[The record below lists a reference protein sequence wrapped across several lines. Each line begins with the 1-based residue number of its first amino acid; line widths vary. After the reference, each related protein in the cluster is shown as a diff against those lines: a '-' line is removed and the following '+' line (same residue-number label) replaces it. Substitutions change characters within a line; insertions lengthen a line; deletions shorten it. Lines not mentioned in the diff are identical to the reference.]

1 MSKNDKKRRIIIE
14 IIGGFIL
21 LAIIIFLVFFL
32 NRKYEVSF
40 YLDNG
45 SDAQVVY
52 VKHNKI
58 INSSNIKSKEDLGE
72 SFVDWYEIVDVK
84 DGKDIL
90 AEKPFDFK
98 TKINRN
104 VKLKAVFNDDVKT
117 ITIKFDSKGG
127 SKVKD
132 IVIHENVK
140 LKLPTEPSKT
150 GYKFVRW
157 EDKNGTPIYN
167 DALLSEDTTL
177 YAKWEKLERNKTTT
191 TTKEKTQTNNK
202 TTTTT
207 KEQIQTNNKT
217 TTTTKKQ
224 TQTDNKNTVSYYCE
238 SGYVLNGTKCTK
250 TETKNA
256 TGRCPQGYSAGAWD
270 YDYCKT
276 EIDPEEEYRCIDK
289 MGYKESEAVLDST
302 TNDCYYRKA
311 YAESDPLYCS
321 SHGKVYYN
329 GYCYYAKFKAEFITF
344 CAGGANVNSSGMCEL
359 SMKKVFNCEDG
370 WTLENKKCTKTTVV
384 DAKKK

>member
-1 MSKNDKKRRIIIE
+1 MSKNDKKRRITIE

-21 LAIIIFLVFFL
+21 LAIIIFLVLFL
-32 NRKYEVSF
+32 NHKYEISF

-45 SDAQVVY
+45 ADVGTVQVKY
-52 VKHNKI
+52 NKM
-58 INSSNIKSKEDLGE
+58 INEEDIKGKEDLGE
-72 SFVDWYEIVDVK
+72 SFVAWYEIIDVQ

-104 VKLKAVFNDDVKT
+104 FKLKAVFNDDVKT

-140 LKLPTEPSKT
+140 LKLPTEPSKA
-150 GYKFVRW
+150 GYKFVGW
-157 EDKNGTPIYN
+157 EDKNGTTIYN

-177 YAKWEKLERNKTTT
+177 YAKWEKIEENKTTT
-191 TTKEKTQTNNK
+191 KE
-202 TTTTT
+202 
-207 KEQIQTNNKT
+207 
-217 TTTTKKQ
+217 Q

-250 TETKNA
+250 TEIKNA
-256 TGRCPQGYSAGAWD
+256 TGRCPQGFSAGAWD
-270 YDYCKT
+270 YDYCTT

-302 TNDCYYRKA
+302 TNYCYYRKD
-311 YAESDPLYCS
+311 YAVSDPTNCS
-321 SHGKVYYN
+321 SHGHGRVYYN
-329 GYCYYAKFKAEFITF
+329 VYCYYAKYEAEFITY
-344 CAGGANVNSSGMCEL
+344 CAGGANVNSSGMCDL
-359 SMKKVFNCEDG
+359 RMKKVFKCENG
-370 WTLENKKCTKTTVV
+370 WKLENKKCTKTTVV

>member
-45 SDAQVVY
+45 SDVQVVY

-58 INSSNIKSKEDLGE
+58 INSSNIKGKEDLGE

-90 AEKPFDFK
+90 AEKPFDLK

-127 SKVKD
+127 SEVKD

-150 GYKFVRW
+150 GYKFVGW

-177 YAKWEKLERNKTTT
+177 YAKWKKLEENKTTT
-191 TTKEKTQTNNK
+191 TT
-202 TTTTT
+202 TT
-207 KEQIQTNNKT
+207 KG
-217 TTTTKKQ
+217 Q

-276 EIDPEEEYRCIDK
+276 EIDPEEEYRCKDK
-289 MGYKESEAVLDST
+289 EDYKASEAVLDST
-302 TNDCYYRKA
+302 KNDCYYRKD
-311 YAESDPLYCS
+311 YAESDPIYCS
-321 SHGKVYYN
+321 SHGRVYYD
-329 GYCYYAKFKAEFITF
+329 GYCYHASFKANKVKYCPSGTL
-344 CAGGANVNSSGMCEL
+344 NSSGMCDL
-359 SMKKVFNCEDG
+359 TMKKVFKCEDG
-370 WTLENKKCTKTTVV
+370 WTLENKKCTKTIVV

>member
-1 MSKNDKKRRIIIE
+1 MSKNDKKRRIIFE

-32 NRKYEVSF
+32 NRKYEISF

-58 INSSNIKSKEDLGE
+58 INPSNIKGKEDLGE
-72 SFVDWYEIVDVK
+72 SFVDWYEIVEVK

-104 VKLKAVFNDDVKT
+104 VKLKAIFNDDVKT
-117 ITIKFDSKGG
+117 FTIKFDSKGG
-127 SKVKD
+127 SEVKD
-132 IVIHENVK
+132 IVIYENVK
-140 LKLPTEPSKT
+140 LKLPTEPSKS
-150 GYKFVRW
+150 GYKFIGW

-167 DALLSEDTTL
+167 GALLSEDTTL
-177 YAKWEKLERNKTTT
+177 YAKWKKIEENKN
-191 TTKEKTQTNNK
+191 TTKEK
-202 TTTTT
+202 
-207 KEQIQTNNKT
+207 
-217 TTTTKKQ
+217 

-270 YDYCKT
+270 YDYCTT
-276 EIDPEEEYRCIDK
+276 EIDVEYKYVCEDQGN
-289 MGYKESEAVLDST
+289 GYYKGSSAVLDEDT
-302 TNDCYYRKA
+302 GKCYYIKD
-311 YAESDPLYCS
+311 YAVSDPIDCS
-321 SHGKVYYN
+321 SHGHGRVYYN
-329 GYCYYAKFKAEFITF
+329 GYCYYAKYPAKIVKY
-344 CAGGANVNSSGMCEL
+344 CPSGKLNSSGMCEL
-359 SMKKVFNCEDG
+359 KMKKVFSCENG
-370 WTLENKKCTKTTVV
+370 WTLENKKCTKTIVV

>member
-1 MSKNDKKRRIIIE
+1 MSKNDKKRRIILE
-14 IIGGFIL
+14 IMGGFIL
-21 LAIIIFLVFFL
+21 LAIIIFSVFFL

-45 SDAQVVY
+45 SDVQVVY

-58 INSSNIKSKEDLGE
+58 INSSNIKGKEDLGE

-132 IVIHENVK
+132 IIIHENVK
-140 LKLPTEPSKT
+140 LKLPTEPSKA
-150 GYKFVRW
+150 GYKFVGW

-177 YAKWEKLERNKTTT
+177 YAKWKKIEENKA
-191 TTKEKTQTNNK
+191 TTKE
-202 TTTTT
+202 
-207 KEQIQTNNKT
+207 
-217 TTTTKKQ
+217 Q

-302 TNDCYYRKA
+302 TNYCYYRKD
-311 YAESDPLYCS
+311 YAASDSNSCS
-321 SHGKVYYN
+321 SHGHGRVYYN
-329 GYCYYAKFKAEFITF
+329 GYCYYATYPAEFITY
-344 CAGGANVNSSGMCEL
+344 CAGGANVNSSGMCDL
-359 SMKKVFNCEDG
+359 KMKKVFNCENG

>member
-21 LAIIIFLVFFL
+21 LAIIIFLAFFL

-40 YLDNG
+40 YPDNG
-45 SDAQVVY
+45 SDVQVVH
-52 VKHNKI
+52 VKHNKL
-58 INSSNIKSKEDLGE
+58 INSSNIKGKEDLGE

-104 VKLKAVFNDDVKT
+104 IKLKAVFNDDVKT

-132 IVIHENVK
+132 IIIHENVK
-140 LKLPTEPSKT
+140 LKLPTEPSKA
-150 GYKFVRW
+150 GYKFVGW
-157 EDKNGTPIYN
+157 EDKNGTTIYN

-177 YAKWEKLERNKTTT
+177 YAKWEKIK
-191 TTKEKTQTNNK
+191 
-202 TTTTT
+202 
-207 KEQIQTNNKT
+207 
-217 TTTTKKQ
+217 
-224 TQTDNKNTVSYYCE
+224 DNKNTLSYYCE

-256 TGRCPQGYSAGAWD
+256 TGRCPQGFSAGAWD
-270 YDYCKT
+270 YDYCTT
-276 EIDPEEEYRCIDK
+276 EIDVEYRYVCEDQNN
-289 MGYKESEAVLDST
+289 GQYKGSSAVLDEDT
-302 TNDCYYRKA
+302 GRCYYIK
-311 YAESDPLYCS
+311 
-321 SHGKVYYN
+321 
-329 GYCYYAKFKAEFITF
+329 
-344 CAGGANVNSSGMCEL
+344 
-359 SMKKVFNCEDG
+359 DG
-370 WTLENKKCTKTTVV
+370 RDEER
-384 DAKKK
+384 

>member
-45 SDAQVVY
+45 SDVQVVY

-58 INSSNIKSKEDLGE
+58 INSSNIKGKEDLGE

-127 SKVKD
+127 SEVKD

-150 GYKFVRW
+150 GYKFVGW

-177 YAKWEKLERNKTTT
+177 YAKWKKLEENKTTT
-191 TTKEKTQTNNK
+191 TT
-202 TTTTT
+202 TT
-207 KEQIQTNNKT
+207 KG
-217 TTTTKKQ
+217 Q

-276 EIDPEEEYRCIDK
+276 EIDPEEEYRCKDK
-289 MGYKESEAVLDST
+289 EDYKASEAVLDST
-302 TNDCYYRKA
+302 KNDCYYRKD
-311 YAESDPLYCS
+311 YAESDPIYCS
-321 SHGKVYYN
+321 SHGRVYYD
-329 GYCYYAKFKAEFITF
+329 GYCYHASFKANKVKYCPSGTL
-344 CAGGANVNSSGMCEL
+344 NSSGMCDL
-359 SMKKVFNCEDG
+359 TMKKVFKCEDG
-370 WTLENKKCTKTTVV
+370 WTLENKKCTKTIVV

>member
-45 SDAQVVY
+45 SDVQVVY

-58 INSSNIKSKEDLGE
+58 LNLSNIKGKEDLGE

-132 IVIHENVK
+132 IVIYENVK
-140 LKLPTEPSKT
+140 LKLPTEPSKA
-150 GYKFVRW
+150 GYKFVGW

-177 YAKWEKLERNKTTT
+177 YAKWEKIK
-191 TTKEKTQTNNK
+191 
-202 TTTTT
+202 
-207 KEQIQTNNKT
+207 
-217 TTTTKKQ
+217 
-224 TQTDNKNTVSYYCE
+224 DNKNTLSYYCE

-256 TGRCPQGYSAGAWD
+256 TGRCPQGFSAGAWD
-270 YDYCKT
+270 YDYCTT

-289 MGYKESEAVLDST
+289 
-302 TNDCYYRKA
+302 N
-311 YAESDPLYCS
+311 
-321 SHGKVYYN
+321 
-329 GYCYYAKFKAEFITF
+329 FK
-344 CAGGANVNSSGMCEL
+344 N
-359 SMKKVFNCEDG
+359 
-370 WTLENKKCTKTTVV
+370 
-384 DAKKK
+384 

>member
-14 IIGGFIL
+14 LIGGFVL

-58 INSSNIKSKEDLGE
+58 LNSNNIKGKEDLGE

-104 VKLKAVFNDDVKT
+104 FKLKAVFNDDVKT

-132 IVIHENVK
+132 IIINENVK
-140 LKLPTEPSKT
+140 LKLPTEPSKS
-150 GYKFVRW
+150 GYKFVGW

-177 YAKWEKLERNKTTT
+177 YAKWKKIEKNKTPT
-191 TTKEKTQTNNK
+191 TTKE
-202 TTTTT
+202 
-207 KEQIQTNNKT
+207 
-217 TTTTKKQ
+217 Q

-256 TGRCPQGYSAGAWD
+256 TGRCPQGFSAGAWD
-270 YDYCKT
+270 YDYCTT
-276 EIDPEEEYRCIDK
+276 EIDAEYEYVCEDHDN
-289 MGYKESEAVLDST
+289 GHYKGSSAVLDEDT
-302 TNDCYYRKA
+302 GKCYYIKDGRS
-311 YAESDPLYCS
+311 EERYCTM
-321 SHGKVYYN
+321 HGRVYYE
-329 GYCYYAKFKAEFITF
+329 GYCYYASFD
-344 CAGGANVNSSGMCEL
+344 ANNVKYCPSGTLNSSGMCEL
-359 SMKKVFNCEDG
+359 KMKKVFSCENG

>member
-40 YLDNG
+40 YLNNG
-45 SDAQVVY
+45 SDVQVVY
-52 VKHNKI
+52 VKHNKT
-58 INSSNIKSKEDLGE
+58 INSSNIKGKEDLGE

-104 VKLKAVFNDDVKT
+104 FKLKAVFNDDVKT

-132 IVIHENVK
+132 IIIPENVK
-140 LKLPTEPSKT
+140 LKLPTEPSKA
-150 GYKFVRW
+150 GYKFVGW

-177 YAKWEKLERNKTTT
+177 YAKWEKIEENK
-191 TTKEKTQTNNK
+191 
-202 TTTTT
+202 TTT
-207 KEQIQTNNKT
+207 KEQ
-217 TTTTKKQ
+217 
-224 TQTDNKNTVSYYCE
+224 TQTGNKNTVSYYCE

-289 MGYKESEAVLDST
+289 MGYKES
-302 TNDCYYRKA
+302 
-311 YAESDPLYCS
+311 
-321 SHGKVYYN
+321 
-329 GYCYYAKFKAEFITF
+329 
-344 CAGGANVNSSGMCEL
+344 
-359 SMKKVFNCEDG
+359 
-370 WTLENKKCTKTTVV
+370 
-384 DAKKK
+384 

>member
-1 MSKNDKKRRIIIE
+1 MSKNDKKRRIIFE
-14 IIGGFIL
+14 IMGGFIL

-45 SDAQVVY
+45 SDVQVVY

-58 INSSNIKSKEDLGE
+58 LNSSNIKGKEDLGE

-90 AEKPFDFK
+90 AEKPFDLK

-104 VKLKAVFNDDVKT
+104 VKLKAVFDDDVKT

-150 GYKFVRW
+150 GYKFVGW

-177 YAKWEKLERNKTTT
+177 YAKWKKLEENKTTT
-191 TTKEKTQTNNK
+191 TTKEH
-202 TTTTT
+202 
-207 KEQIQTNNKT
+207 
-217 TTTTKKQ
+217 

-270 YDYCKT
+270 YDYCTT
-276 EIDPEEEYRCIDK
+276 ELDPEEEYRCMDK

-302 TNDCYYRKA
+302 TNDCYYKKD
-311 YAESDPLYCS
+311 YAESDPMYCS
-321 SHGKVYYN
+321 SHGRVYYN
-329 GYCYYAKFKAEFITF
+329 GHCYYAKYKAEFITY
-344 CAGGANVNSSGMCEL
+344 CAGGANVNSSGMCDVK
-359 SMKKVFNCEDG
+359 MKKVFTCEKG
-370 WTLENKKCTKTTVV
+370 WKLENKNCTKTTVV

>member
-45 SDAQVVY
+45 SDVQVVY

-58 INSSNIKSKEDLGE
+58 LNSSNIKGKEDLGE

-104 VKLKAVFNDDVKT
+104 LKLKAVFNDDVKT

-127 SKVKD
+127 SEVED

-140 LKLPTEPSKT
+140 LKLPTEPSKA
-150 GYKFVRW
+150 GYKFVGW
-157 EDKNGTPIYN
+157 EDKNGTTIYN

-177 YAKWEKLERNKTTT
+177 YAKWEKIK
-191 TTKEKTQTNNK
+191 
-202 TTTTT
+202 
-207 KEQIQTNNKT
+207 
-217 TTTTKKQ
+217 
-224 TQTDNKNTVSYYCE
+224 DNKNTLSYYCE

-302 TNDCYYRKA
+302 TNYCYYRKD
-311 YAESDPLYCS
+311 YAVSDPTNCS
-321 SHGKVYYN
+321 SHGHGRVYYN
-329 GYCYYAKFKAEFITF
+329 GYCYYAKYEAEFITY
-344 CAGGANVNSSGMCEL
+344 CAGGANVNSSGMCDL
-359 SMKKVFNCEDG
+359 RMKKVFNCENG

>member
-21 LAIIIFLVFFL
+21 LAIIIFLAFFL

-40 YLDNG
+40 YPDNG
-45 SDAQVVY
+45 SDVQVVH
-52 VKHNKI
+52 VKHNKL
-58 INSSNIKSKEDLGE
+58 INSSNIKGKEDLGE

-104 VKLKAVFNDDVKT
+104 FKLKAVFNDDVKT

-132 IVIHENVK
+132 IIIHENVK
-140 LKLPTEPSKT
+140 LKLPTEPSKA
-150 GYKFVRW
+150 GYKFVGW

-177 YAKWEKLERNKTTT
+177 YAKWEKIK
-191 TTKEKTQTNNK
+191 
-202 TTTTT
+202 
-207 KEQIQTNNKT
+207 
-217 TTTTKKQ
+217 
-224 TQTDNKNTVSYYCE
+224 DNKNTLSYYCE

-256 TGRCPQGYSAGAWD
+256 TGRCPQGFSAGAWD
-270 YDYCKT
+270 YDYCTT

-289 MGYKESEAVLDST
+289 
-302 TNDCYYRKA
+302 N
-311 YAESDPLYCS
+311 
-321 SHGKVYYN
+321 
-329 GYCYYAKFKAEFITF
+329 FK
-344 CAGGANVNSSGMCEL
+344 N
-359 SMKKVFNCEDG
+359 
-370 WTLENKKCTKTTVV
+370 
-384 DAKKK
+384 

>member
-1 MSKNDKKRRIIIE
+1 MSKNDKKRRIIFE

-40 YLDNG
+40 YLDNS
-45 SDAQVVY
+45 SDVQVVY

-58 INSSNIKSKEDLGE
+58 IDSNNIKGKEDLGE

-104 VKLKAVFNDDVKT
+104 VKLKAVFNGDVKT

-127 SKVKD
+127 SEVKD
-132 IVIHENVK
+132 IVIYENVK
-140 LKLPTEPSKT
+140 LKLPTEPSKA
-150 GYKFVRW
+150 GYKFVGW

-177 YAKWEKLERNKTTT
+177 YAKWEKIEENKTTT
-191 TTKEKTQTNNK
+191 KE
-202 TTTTT
+202 
-207 KEQIQTNNKT
+207 
-217 TTTTKKQ
+217 Q
-224 TQTDNKNTVSYYCE
+224 TQTDNKNTVSYYCG

-256 TGRCPQGYSAGAWD
+256 TGRCPQGFSAGAWD
-270 YDYCKT
+270 YDYCTT

-302 TNDCYYRKA
+302 TNYCYYRKD
-311 YAESDPLYCS
+311 YAVSDPTNCS
-321 SHGKVYYN
+321 SHGHGRVYYN
-329 GYCYYAKFKAEFITF
+329 GYCYYAKYEAEFITY
-344 CAGGANVNSSGMCEL
+344 CAGGANVNSSGMCDL
-359 SMKKVFNCEDG
+359 RMKKVFNCEDG

>member
-14 IIGGFIL
+14 IIGGIIL

-40 YLDNG
+40 YLNNG

-58 INSSNIKSKEDLGE
+58 LNSSNIKGKEDLGE

-127 SKVKD
+127 SEVKD
-132 IVIHENVK
+132 IVIYENVK
-140 LKLPTEPSKT
+140 LNLPTDPSKS
-150 GYKFVRW
+150 GYMFVGW

-167 DALLSEDTTL
+167 GALLSEDTTL
-177 YAKWEKLERNKTTT
+177 YAKWKKIKENKN
-191 TTKEKTQTNNK
+191 TTKEKTQTDNK
-202 TTTTT
+202 NTTTT
-207 KEQIQTNNKT
+207 KEK
-217 TTTTKKQ
+217 

-256 TGRCPQGYSAGAWD
+256 TGKCPQGFSAGAWD
-270 YDYCKT
+270 YDYCTT

-289 MGYKESEAVLDST
+289 MGYKASDAVLDSK
-302 TNDCYYRKA
+302 TNDCYYKKD
-311 YAESDPLYCS
+311 YPESNPLYCS
-321 SHGKVYYN
+321 SHGRVYYN
-329 GYCYYAKFKAEFITF
+329 GYCYKAKFKAEFITY
-344 CAGGANVNSSGMCEL
+344 CAGGANVNSSGMCDL
-359 SMKKVFNCEDG
+359 KMKKVFSCENG
-370 WTLENKKCTKTTVV
+370 WKLENKKCTKTIVV

>member
-14 IIGGFIL
+14 IMGCFIL
-21 LAIIIFLVFFL
+21 LAIIIFSVFFL

-45 SDAQVVY
+45 SDVQVVY

-58 INSSNIKSKEDLGE
+58 INSSNIKGKEDLGE

-127 SKVKD
+127 SEVKD

-150 GYKFVRW
+150 GYKFVVW

-177 YAKWEKLERNKTTT
+177 YAKWEKIEENKTTT
-191 TTKEKTQTNNK
+191 TTKE
-202 TTTTT
+202 
-207 KEQIQTNNKT
+207 
-217 TTTTKKQ
+217 Q

-256 TGRCPQGYSAGAWD
+256 TGRCPQGFSAGAWD
-270 YDYCKT
+270 DDYCTT
-276 EIDPEEEYRCIDK
+276 EIDPEEGFGCTDKGEEYK
-289 MGYKESEAVLDST
+289 ASEAVLDST
-302 TNDCYYRKA
+302 TNHCYYRKD
-311 YAESDPLYCS
+311 YAVSDPFYCS
-321 SHGKVYYN
+321 SHGRVYYN
-329 GYCYYAKFKAEFITF
+329 GYCYFAEDKAKPITY
-344 CAGGANVNSSGMCEL
+344 CAGGANVNSSGMCDL
-359 SMKKVFNCEDG
+359 RMKKVFNCENG

>member
-1 MSKNDKKRRIIIE
+1 MSKNDKKRSIFIE
-14 IIGGFIL
+14 IMGGFIL
-21 LAIIIFLVFFL
+21 LAIIIFSVFFL

-45 SDAQVVY
+45 SDVQVVY
-52 VKHNKI
+52 VKYNKI
-58 INSSNIKSKEDLGE
+58 IDSSNIKGKEDLGE

-132 IVIHENVK
+132 IIIHENVK
-140 LKLPTEPSKT
+140 LKLPTEPSKA
-150 GYKFVRW
+150 GYKFVGW
-157 EDKNGTPIYN
+157 EDKNGKPIYN
-167 DALLSEDTTL
+167 NALLSEDTTL
-177 YAKWEKLERNKTTT
+177 YAKWKKIVENKTTP
-191 TTKEKTQTNNK
+191 KE
-202 TTTTT
+202 
-207 KEQIQTNNKT
+207 
-217 TTTTKKQ
+217 Q

-276 EIDPEEEYRCIDK
+276 EIDPEEEEYRCTDK

-302 TNDCYYRKA
+302 TNDCYYRKD
-311 YAESDPLYCS
+311 YAVSDPDNCS
-321 SHGKVYYN
+321 RYGHGRVYYN
-329 GYCYYAKFKAEFITF
+329 GYCYFATFKAELVTY

-359 SMKKVFNCEDG
+359 KMKKVFSCENG

>member
-45 SDAQVVY
+45 SDVQVVY

-58 INSSNIKSKEDLGE
+58 IDSNNIKGKEALGE

-117 ITIKFDSKGG
+117 ITIKFDSKEG

-132 IVIHENVK
+132 IIIHENVK
-140 LKLPTEPSKT
+140 LKLPTDPSKA
-150 GYKFVRW
+150 GYKFVGW

-177 YAKWEKLERNKTTT
+177 YAKWEKIEENK
-191 TTKEKTQTNNK
+191 
-202 TTTTT
+202 TTT
-207 KEQIQTNNKT
+207 KEQ
-217 TTTTKKQ
+217 
-224 TQTDNKNTVSYYCE
+224 TQTGNKNTVSYYCE

-302 TNDCYYRKA
+302 TNYCYYRKD
-311 YAESDPLYCS
+311 YAASDSNSCS
-321 SHGKVYYN
+321 SHGHGRVYYN
-329 GYCYYAKFKAEFITF
+329 GYCYYATYPAEFITY
-344 CAGGANVNSSGMCEL
+344 CAGGANVNSSGMCDL
-359 SMKKVFNCEDG
+359 RMKKVFKCENG
-370 WTLENKKCTKTTVV
+370 WKLENKKCTKTTVV

>member
-1 MSKNDKKRRIIIE
+1 MPKNGKKSGIIIGM
-14 IIGGFIL
+14 IGGLIL

-40 YLDNG
+40 YPDKG
-45 SDAQVVY
+45 SDVQVVY
-52 VKHNKI
+52 VKYNQI
-58 INSSNIKSKEDLGE
+58 INSSNIKGKEDIGE

-127 SKVKD
+127 SKVND

-140 LKLPTEPSKT
+140 LKLPTEPSKA
-150 GYKFVRW
+150 GYKFIGW
-157 EDKNGTPIYN
+157 EDKNGKPIYN
-167 DALLSEDTTL
+167 NALLSEDTTL
-177 YAKWEKLERNKTTT
+177 YAKWKKLEENKTTT
-191 TTKEKTQTNNK
+191 TPKE
-202 TTTTT
+202 
-207 KEQIQTNNKT
+207 
-217 TTTTKKQ
+217 Q
-224 TQTDNKNTVSYYCE
+224 TQTDNKNTISYYCE

-256 TGRCPQGYSAGAWD
+256 TGRCPQGFSAGAWD
-270 YDYCKT
+270 YDYCTT
-276 EIDPEEEYRCIDK
+276 EIDPEEEYRCTDTLE
-289 MGYKESEAVLDST
+289 GDYKESEAVLDST
-302 TNDCYYRKA
+302 TNDCYYRKD
-311 YAESDPLYCS
+311 YAESNPIYCS
-321 SHGKVYYN
+321 SHGRVYYN
-329 GYCYYAKFKAEFITF
+329 GYCYYASFD
-344 CAGGANVNSSGMCEL
+344 ANKVKYCPSGTLNSSGMCDL
-359 SMKKVFNCEDG
+359 QMKKIFSCENG
-370 WTLENKKCTKTTVV
+370 WTLKNKKCTKTIVV

>member
-1 MSKNDKKRRIIIE
+1 MSKNEQKRRTIIE
-14 IIGGFIL
+14 IIGCFIL

-40 YLDNG
+40 YLNNG
-45 SDAQVVY
+45 SDVQVVY

-58 INSSNIKSKEDLGE
+58 INSSNIKGKEDLGE

-104 VKLKAVFNDDVKT
+104 IKLKAVFNDDVKT

-127 SKVKD
+127 SEVKD
-132 IVIHENVK
+132 IVIYENVK
-140 LKLPTEPSKT
+140 LKLPTEPSKA
-150 GYKFVRW
+150 GYKFVGW

-177 YAKWEKLERNKTTT
+177 YAKWKKIEENK
-191 TTKEKTQTNNK
+191 
-202 TTTTT
+202 
-207 KEQIQTNNKT
+207 
-217 TTTTKKQ
+217 TTTKKQ
-224 TQTDNKNTVSYYCE
+224 RQTDNKNTVSYYCE

-270 YDYCKT
+270 YDYCTT
-276 EIDPEEEYRCIDK
+276 EIDVEYRYVCEDQNN
-289 MGYKESEAVLDST
+289 GQYKGSSAVLDEDT
-302 TNDCYYRKA
+302 GRCYYIKDGRN
-311 YAESDPLYCS
+311 EERYCTM
-321 SHGKVYYN
+321 HGRVYYE
-329 GYCYYAKFKAEFITF
+329 GYCYHASFDAKYVKYCPSGTL
-344 CAGGANVNSSGMCEL
+344 NSSGMCEL
-359 SMKKVFNCEDG
+359 KTKKVFNCENG
-370 WTLENKKCTKTTVV
+370 WTLKNKKCTKTIVV

>member
-40 YLDNG
+40 YSDNG
-45 SDAQVVY
+45 SDVHVVY
-52 VKHNKI
+52 VKYNKI
-58 INSSNIKSKEDLGE
+58 INSSNIKGKADLGE

-132 IVIHENVK
+132 IIIHENVK
-140 LKLPTEPSKT
+140 LKLPTEPSKA
-150 GYKFVRW
+150 GYKFVVW

-177 YAKWEKLERNKTTT
+177 YAKWEKIEKNKTTT
-191 TTKEKTQTNNK
+191 KE
-202 TTTTT
+202 
-207 KEQIQTNNKT
+207 
-217 TTTTKKQ
+217 Q

-256 TGRCPQGYSAGAWD
+256 TGRCPQGFSAGAWD
-270 YDYCKT
+270 YDYCTT

-289 MGYKESEAVLDST
+289 
-302 TNDCYYRKA
+302 N
-311 YAESDPLYCS
+311 
-321 SHGKVYYN
+321 
-329 GYCYYAKFKAEFITF
+329 FK
-344 CAGGANVNSSGMCEL
+344 N
-359 SMKKVFNCEDG
+359 
-370 WTLENKKCTKTTVV
+370 
-384 DAKKK
+384 